1 VEGGRPREPD
11 DEPEYYYTS
20 SVYAPDPLPAKT
32 NGFAVAALVTGALGF
47 LFLTAIVAVVF
58 GAVALSQIKLSPA
71 IQAGRGLAISGIA
84 LGAAWLA
91 IYTTVIVLDATL
103 TSFNAR

>member
-1 VEGGRPREPD
+1 
-11 DEPEYYYTS
+11 
-20 SVYAPDPLPAKT
+20 
-32 NGFAVAALVTGALGF
+32 
-47 LFLTAIVAVVF
+47 VF
-58 GAVALSQIKLSPA
+58 GAVALNQIKLSPA